1 MKIRNLLIA
10 LALIVSI
17 GGGAWYTVARKAA
30 PGGTSATIAPRT
42 GAGTAAPASPSG
54 GPLEFAASDLLVLTP
69 GTISRSIPITGTL
82 RPSQQTLVRAKV
94 AGELRDMPV
103 REGMSVKAGQLLAR
117 IDPTEF
123 DWRVK
128 EREAQLRSAQAQVEQ
143 AARTLA
149 NNQQLFDKGFISQ
162 SALDNARSGSDVAA
176 GTRDAAIAQLTMAR
190 KALADTAVLAPL
202 SGVVAERFAQQ
213 GEKVSPDNRILS
225 IVDLSRME
233 IEAPVPASE
242 IGGVTLGQAITLQV
256 EGVAAPQTG
265 HIVRISPSTSAG
277 TRSIPVYI
285 SLDNRSASLRA
296 GLFAQGALMLE
307 ARSNVVLVP
316 GAAVREAAGRTFV
329 YVIEGDR
336 LVEKAIVT
344 GLRDDAARAANG
356 GTGIVEVS
364 QGLKAGERIVAL
376 NLGTLREGSA
386 VRVRE
391 AGGGSTGTAAA
402 SRSALPAAPAPSPA
416 PTR

>member
-1 MKIRNLLIA
+1 MKIRSLLIA
-10 LALIVSI
+10 LALLTLL
-17 GGGAWYTVARKAA
+17 GGGAWYVVARKAA
-30 PGGTSATIAPRT
+30 PGGAP
-42 GAGTAAPASPSG
+42 AAPAAPAAQG
-54 GPLEFAASDLLVLTP
+54 GTGAAPAPVGPLEFAASDLLVLAP
-69 GTISRSIPITGTL
+69 GSISRSIPITGTL

-94 AGELRDMPV
+94 AGELRDMPI

-117 IDPTEF
+117 IDTTEF

-128 EREAQLRSAQAQVEQ
+128 EREAQLRSAEAQVDQ

-162 SALDNARSGSDVAA
+162 SALDNARSGSDVAL

-202 SGVVAERFAQQ
+202 SGVVAERFAQP

-242 IGGVTLGQAITLQV
+242 IGGVRLGQAVTLQI
-256 EGVAAPQTG
+256 EGVDAPQTG

-285 SLDNRSASLRA
+285 SLDNRSATLRS

-307 ARSNVVLVP
+307 ARNNIVLVP

-329 YVIEGDR
+329 YVIEGER
-336 LVEKAIVT
+336 LLEKTIVT

-356 GTGIVEVS
+356 GTGVVEVS

-376 NLGTLREGSA
+376 NLGALRAGSL

-391 AGGGSTGTAAA
+391 AGPAAGGAAGGAASVAPAAA
-402 SRSALPAAPAPSPA
+402 R
-416 PTR
+416 

>member
-1 MKIRNLLIA
+1 MKIRSLLIA
-10 LALIVSI
+10 LALLTLL
-17 GGGAWYTVARKAA
+17 GGGAWYVVARKAA
-30 PGGTSATIAPRT
+30 PGGTP
-42 GAGTAAPASPSG
+42 AAPAAQQGGAGAAPAPA
-54 GPLEFAASDLLVLTP
+54 GPLEFAASDLLVLTA
-69 GTISRSIPITGTL
+69 GSISRSIPITGTL

-94 AGELRDMPV
+94 AGELRDMPI

-117 IDPTEF
+117 IDTTEV

-128 EREAQLRSAQAQVEQ
+128 EREAQLRSAEAQVDQ

-162 SALDNARSGSDVAA
+162 SALDNARSGSDVAL
-176 GTRDAAIAQLTMAR
+176 GSRDAAIAQLTMAR

-202 SGVVAERFAQQ
+202 TGVVAERFAQP

-242 IGGVTLGQAITLQV
+242 IGGVRLGQAVTLQI
-256 EGVAAPQTG
+256 EGVDAPQTG
-265 HIVRISPSTSAG
+265 HIMRISPSTSAG

-307 ARSNVVLVP
+307 ARNNIVLVP
-316 GAAVREAAGRTFV
+316 GAAVRETAGRTFV

-336 LVEKAIVT
+336 LLEKTIVT

-356 GTGIVEVS
+356 GTGVVEVS

-376 NLGTLREGSA
+376 NLGALREGSA

-391 AGGGSTGTAAA
+391 AGSAPSGAPAAA
-402 SRSALPAAPAPSPA
+402 R
-416 PTR
+416 

>member
-1 MKIRNLLIA
+1 MKIRSLLIA
-10 LALIVSI
+10 LALLTLL
-17 GGGAWYTVARKAA
+17 GGGAWYVVARKAA
-30 PGGTSATIAPRT
+30 PGGAP
-42 GAGTAAPASPSG
+42 AAPAAQGGTGAAPAPV
-54 GPLEFAASDLLVLTP
+54 GPLEFAASDLLVLAP
-69 GTISRSIPITGTL
+69 GSISRSIPITGTL

-94 AGELRDMPV
+94 AGELRDMPI

-117 IDPTEF
+117 IDTTEF

-128 EREAQLRSAQAQVEQ
+128 EREAQLRSAEAQVDQ

-162 SALDNARSGSDVAA
+162 SALDNARSGSDVAL
-176 GTRDAAIAQLTMAR
+176 GSRDAAIAQLTMAR

-202 SGVVAERFAQQ
+202 SGVVAERFAQP

-242 IGGVTLGQAITLQV
+242 IGGIRLGQAVTLQI
-256 EGVAAPQTG
+256 EGVDAPQTG

-285 SLDNRSASLRA
+285 SLDNRSATLRS

-307 ARSNVVLVP
+307 ARNNIVLVP

-329 YVIEGDR
+329 YVIEGER
-336 LVEKAIVT
+336 LLEKTIVT

-356 GTGIVEVS
+356 GTGVVEVS

-376 NLGTLREGSA
+376 NLGALRVGSL

-391 AGGGSTGTAAA
+391 AGPPAGGAAGVA
-402 SRSALPAAPAPSPA
+402 PAAP
-416 PTR
+416 R